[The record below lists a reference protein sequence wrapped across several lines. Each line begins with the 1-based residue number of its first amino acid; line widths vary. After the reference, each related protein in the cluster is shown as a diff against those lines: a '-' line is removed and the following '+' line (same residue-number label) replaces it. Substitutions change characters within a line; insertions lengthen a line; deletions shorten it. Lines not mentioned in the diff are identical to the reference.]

1 MFISVQL
8 ARRRYRST
16 PGDTFFRGGR
26 YRTDTGDT
34 FCDDGRYRGNTGDTF
49 LHDGRYRGNTGD
61 TFRHRGR
68 DCEDLGDTFLACLV
82 QELPISGNSVWQDVR
97 FWRCGG
103 GNMRKN
109 IKKREVNFV
118 LQN

>member
-34 FCDDGRYRGNTGDTF
+34 FCDGGRYRGNTGDTF

-82 QELPISGNSVWQDVR
+82 QELADFWQLRVAGCEVLAMW
-97 FWRCGG
+97 WREYAE
-103 GNMRKN
+103 KHQ
-109 IKKREVNFV
+109 KT
-118 LQN
+118 